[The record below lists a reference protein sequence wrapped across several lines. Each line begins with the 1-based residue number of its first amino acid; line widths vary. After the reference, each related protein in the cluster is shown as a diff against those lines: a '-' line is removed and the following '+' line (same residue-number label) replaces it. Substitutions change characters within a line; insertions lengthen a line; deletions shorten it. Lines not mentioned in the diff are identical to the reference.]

1 MKYVSFDLLDL
12 HGPKMA
18 LVEHRGDVAS
28 IILPAPTDRTT
39 SPMLRSCTLHICGK
53 VLSSNTY
60 PSTINTMMFSRNTLL
75 AAAAA
80 FYGASSVSA
89 FAPSTG
95 EYLVS

>member
-1 MKYVSFDLLDL
+1 MLRHISTSKYVSFA
-12 HGPKMA
+12 HAGRRQK
-18 LVEHRGDVAS
+18 RGDVAS
-28 IILPAPTDRTT
+28 KINHRTAQST
-39 SPMLRSCTLHICGK
+39 SMLRNSSLHFYGK
-53 VLSSNTY
+53 ILLPSKTN

-95 EYLVS
+95 E